1 MLYFFILKLLLVPW
15 TCMAMRA
22 TISWCSFVHTW
33 QAPSQQPVALQ
44 LVRCKY
50 TQCTL
55 CQSPCHS
62 PPSLQAV
69 FFWMPLKTGSTHLIP
84 SVEGNFLTSQQK
96 KSLSMRMWLLMNMDM
111 QTPHGIARGWGL
123 AAVVLCWIWNH
134 FLFFQLIC
142 LAEEV
147 ILNCQT
153 SHNQFFCLGNAL
165 HCMGQHCGMGVTTFV
180 PFIIIICGTCMMVWV
195 NIDERA
201 LASGLLHVC
210 FMSHWDFNIL

>member
-1 MLYFFILKLLLVPW
+1 
-15 TCMAMRA
+15 MRV
-22 TISWCSFVHTW
+22 TISWCSFVHTR

-50 TQCTL
+50 TQCSQ

-84 SVEGNFLTSQQK
+84 SVEENFLTSQQR

-134 FLFFQLIC
+134 FLSFQLIC
-142 LAEEV
+142 LAGQV
-147 ILNCQT
+147 IFNCQT
-153 SHNQFFCLGNAL
+153 CHNQFFCLGNAL
-165 HCMGQHCGMGVTTFV
+165 HCMGQHCGMGVTTL
-180 PFIIIICGTCMMVWV
+180 ICTFYYNNMWYMYDGLS
-195 NIDERA
+195 EYRQKG
-201 LASGLLHVC
+201 SGLWSSSCMFHAPLG
-210 FMSHWDFNIL
+210 FSLSFFTIL

>member
-1 MLYFFILKLLLVPW
+1 MLLVPW
-15 TCMAMRA
+15 TCMAMRT
-22 TISWCSFVHTW
+22 TISWCSLVHTW

-50 TQCTL
+50 TQCSL

-111 QTPHGIARGWGL
+111 QTPHGIAQGWGL
-123 AAVVLCWIWNH
+123 AAIVLCWTFLVFSVDLLSRGGNLKLSNTPQSI
-134 FLFFQLIC
+134 FLFGKCFTLYGATLWNGGHYIC
-142 LAEEV
+142 TLYYNNMWYMYDGLSEY
-147 ILNCQT
+147 T
-153 SHNQFFCLGNAL
+153 RKG
-165 HCMGQHCGMGVTTFV
+165 
-180 PFIIIICGTCMMVWV
+180 
-195 NIDERA
+195 
-201 LASGLLHVC
+201 SGLWSCSCMFHEPLGFSLSFLIYC
-210 FMSHWDFNIL
+210 S